1 MYVVDEF
8 ADEPIM
14 LLDRHIGMDETDGMG
29 IDGSLFQ
36 RELLYMDGLGKK
48 CIKLWMNSPGGTVI
62 DGFNMFNAILKSKT
76 KVDTYCMG
84 LCASMAAVVF
94 QAGRKRIMADYG
106 ILMFHNPFGGSND
119 DGTEAMRKAIVTMI
133 ASRSGMTEEKVAEMM
148 NRTTFMGAEEAKSL
162 GLCDEIEASEDYNKR
177 RLVAVANNARGYYGE
192 SKNILNNILT
202 QKNTSMKKVTNKLGL
217 NEAANEDAIVE
228 GIATIQN
235 SLKEKDAEIAR
246 LKKEKGEVDTK
257 LTEITNK
264 HTALEAQVNTSI
276 DNVKKTNA
284 SALVKTAV
292 DAKKIKNDAT
302 LIAAWEAKAVA
313 DFDGT
318 KALLDSITGTVN
330 AAAPNIV
337 KDATKVA
344 PESADKNTMSI
355 ENAVAQDMLRIRNK
369 YSEKK

>member
-1 MYVVDEF
+1 
-8 ADEPIM
+8 
-14 LLDRHIGMDETDGMG
+14 
-29 IDGSLFQ
+29 
-36 RELLYMDGLGKK
+36 
-48 CIKLWMNSPGGTVI
+48 
-62 DGFNMFNAILKSKT
+62 
-76 KVDTYCMG
+76 
-84 LCASMAAVVF
+84 
-94 QAGRKRIMADYG
+94 
-106 ILMFHNPFGGSND
+106 
-119 DGTEAMRKAIVTMI
+119 
-133 ASRSGMTEEKVAEMM
+133 
-148 NRTTFMGAEEAKSL
+148 MGAEEAKSL